1 MLPCKKQA
9 RTRSRRGAAAVELA
23 VLLPFL
29 VFMMVIA
36 VDWARVFY
44 YTVTINDCAR
54 NGALYMYDST
64 GTTLSPFADY
74 KQAALAGTDL
84 SPTPTVSS
92 NSGGGTNAEWV
103 EVTVSYPFRT
113 LTNFPGVPQNT
124 TVTRTIRISKA
135 SKLPAS

>member
-1 MLPCKKQA
+1 MLPCKTQA
-9 RTRSRRGAAAVELA
+9 RTPARRGAAAVEFA
-23 VLLPFL
+23 VLAPFL

-54 NGALYMYDST
+54 NGALFMYDST
-64 GTTLSPFADY
+64 GTTLSPYADY

-92 NSGGGTNAEWV
+92 NSGSGMNGDWV
-103 EVTVSYPFRT
+103 EVTVSYPFKT

-124 TVTRTIRISKA
+124 TVARTIRMSKA
-135 SKLPAS
+135 SKLPQS